1 MDPLVSVI
9 VPVYNV
15 YPYLHEA
22 IDSVINQTYTNLEI
36 ILIDD
41 GSTDGSGEICDEYA
55 ERDSRIRVIHQDN
68 KGLSAARNIG
78 LDSMNGEILAFL
90 DPDDAFHYSFIEKS
104 LAVMIN
110 EDADMVLCKYDIQY
124 TTNHL
129 KTMPS
134 KMIQPLIA
142 PGVYKRNDVLSSLV
156 NCKIN
161 VSVWNKLYRRELWNS
176 IRFHEGHVCE
186 DNEVAFRISS
196 LCEKVFVLSDVLYIH
211 RKRPGSITAVHSLN
225 NLNDAL
231 LAYIRTEA
239 FVRSNTPSI
248 FSSDQLSTFELK
260 HMKNILSLYP
270 RTRHLDG
277 DFYPDYRADLR
288 KLLIEIVDKYDI
300 RRSGFRVRTAYWMLL
315 KCPWF
320 YDICYPCYSVV
331 RRTFFKVF
339 GR

>member
-41 GSTDGSGEICDEYA
+41 GSTDGSGEICDKYA

-78 LDSMNGEILAFL
+78 LENMTGEVLAFL
-90 DPDDAFHYSFIEKS
+90 DPDDAFQYSFIEKT
-104 LAVMIN
+104 LAALQN

-124 TTNHL
+124 TTAHM
-129 KTMPS
+129 KTTSS
-134 KMIQPLIA
+134 KKTQPLIA
-142 PGVYKRNDVLSSLV
+142 PGVFDRNEVLSSLV

-161 VSVWNKLYRRELWNS
+161 VSVWNKLYRRKLWNS
-176 IRFHEGHVCE
+176 IRFHEGHLCE
-186 DNEVAFRISS
+186 DHEAIFKICS
-196 LCEKVFVLSDVLYIH
+196 LCEKICVLPDSLYNH

-231 LAYIRTEA
+231 LAYIRTES
-239 FVRSNTPSI
+239 FVRANSPAI
-248 FSSDQLSTFELK
+248 FSRGQLSAFEL
-260 HMKNILSLYP
+260 HHLRRILSLYP
-270 RTRHLDG
+270 STRHLNVDS
-277 DFYPDYRADLR
+277 YPDYRAGLR
-288 KLLIEIVDKYDI
+288 KQIIEIVERCGI
-300 RRSGFRVRTAYWMLL
+300 SGSGFRARTAYWMLL
-315 KCPWF
+315 KCPWL
-320 YDICYPCYSVV
+320 YDICYYCYMVI
-331 RRTFFKVF
+331 RKAFFMAF

>member
-36 ILIDD
+36 ILIND

-78 LDSMNGEILAFL
+78 LENMTGEVLAFL
-90 DPDDAFHYSFIEKS
+90 DPDDAFQYSFIEKT
-104 LAVMIN
+104 LAALQN

-124 TTNHL
+124 TTAHM
-129 KTMPS
+129 KTTSS
-134 KMIQPLIA
+134 KKTQPLIA

-156 NCKIN
+156 NLIIN

-186 DNEVAFRISS
+186 DHEVIFKICS
-196 LCEKVFVLSDVLYIH
+196 LCEKICVLPDSLYNH

-231 LAYIRTEA
+231 LAYIRTES
-239 FVRSNTPSI
+239 FVRDSTPLL
-248 FSSDQLSTFELK
+248 FSCEQLAAFERK
-260 HMKNILSLYP
+260 HIKRLLSLYP
-270 RTRHLDG
+270 RTRHVEG
-277 DFYPDYRADLR
+277 ESKRDYRAGLR
-288 KLLIEIVDKYDI
+288 KQIIEIVERCGI
-300 RRSGFRVRTAYWMLL
+300 RGSGLRVRTAYWMLL
-315 KCPWF
+315 KCPWL
-320 YDICYPCYSVV
+320 YDISYPCYSVV
-331 RRTFFKVF
+331 RRAVFKVF

>member
-78 LDSMNGEILAFL
+78 LENMTGEVLAFL
-90 DPDDAFHYSFIEKS
+90 DPDDAFQYSFIEKT
-104 LAVMIN
+104 LAALQN

-124 TTNHL
+124 TTAHM
-129 KTMPS
+129 KTTSS
-134 KMIQPLIA
+134 KKTQPLIA
-142 PGVYKRNDVLSSLV
+142 PGVFDRNEVLSSLV

-186 DNEVAFRISS
+186 DHEAIFKICS
-196 LCEKVFVLSDVLYIH
+196 LCEKICVLPDSLYNH

-231 LAYIRTEA
+231 LAYIRTES
-239 FVRSNTPSI
+239 FVRANTPLI
-248 FSSDQLSTFELK
+248 FTSEQLDAFERL
-260 HMKNILSLYP
+260 HVRILLSVYP
-270 RTRHLDG
+270 RFKSVSDNL
-277 DFYPDYRADLR
+277 PKDYRVGLR
-288 KLLIEIVDKYDI
+288 KQIIEVVE
-300 RRSGFRVRTAYWMLL
+300 RHSVRGSGFRVRTAYWMLL

-331 RRTFFKVF
+331 RRAVFKVF

>member
-22 IDSVINQTYTNLEI
+22 LDSVINQTYTNLEI

-55 ERDSRIRVIHQDN
+55 ERDSRIRVIHQNN
-68 KGLSAARNIG
+68 KGLSAARNTG
-78 LDSMNGEILAFL
+78 LDSMTGEILAFL

-124 TTNHL
+124 TTNHM

-176 IRFHEGHVCE
+176 IRFHEGHVYE

-211 RKRPGSITAVHSLN
+211 RKRPGSITAISSMKN
-225 NLNDAL
+225 FDDAF
-231 LAYIRTEA
+231 LAYIRMESFVCASTPLLFSCEQLAA
-239 FVRSNTPSI
+239 FERKYI
-248 FSSDQLSTFELK
+248 KRL
-260 HMKNILSLYP
+260 LSLYP
-270 RTRHLDG
+270 RTRHVEG
-277 DFYPDYRADLR
+277 ESKRDYRAGLR
-288 KLLIEIVDKYDI
+288 KQIIEIVERCGI
-300 RRSGFRVRTAYWMLL
+300 SGSGLRVRTAYWMLL

-331 RRTFFKVF
+331 RRAVFKVF

>member
-68 KGLSAARNIG
+68 KGLSTARNIG

-124 TTNHL
+124 TTAHM
-129 KTMPS
+129 KTTSS
-134 KMIQPLIA
+134 KKTQPLIA
-142 PGVYKRNDVLSSLV
+142 PGVFDRNEVLSSLV

-161 VSVWNKLYRRELWNS
+161 VSVWNKLYRRKLWNS

-186 DNEVAFRISS
+186 DHEAIFKICS
-196 LCEKVFVLSDVLYIH
+196 LCEKICVLSDVLYIH

-231 LAYIRTEA
+231 LAYIRTES
-239 FVRSNTPSI
+239 FVRANSPAI
-248 FSSDQLSTFELK
+248 FSRGQLSAFEL
-260 HMKNILSLYP
+260 HHVRRILSLYP
-270 RTRHLDG
+270 RTRLLNVDS
-277 DFYPDYRADLR
+277 YPDYRAGLR
-288 KLLIEIVDKYDI
+288 KQIIEIVERFGI
-300 RRSGFRVRTAYWMLL
+300 SGSGFRARTAYWMLL
-315 KCPWF
+315 KCPWL
-320 YDICYPCYSVV
+320 YDICYPCYSMV
-331 RRTFFKVF
+331 RRTVFKVF